1 MRLRVRRDMGLDV
14 IVFDAMTNQFKLV
27 AFDYLSGVTTN
38 TINLV
43 DVINRLTVSNNLAD
57 QRKGC
62 LILTA
67 DHRHRE

>member
-1 MRLRVRRDMGLDV
+1 MGLNVV
-14 IVFDAMTNQFKLV
+14 ILDAMAHQLKLI

-57 QRKGC
+57 QRKGG
-62 LILTA
+62 LLMTA
-67 DHRHRE
+67 DHRHGE